1 MADTIADDYLEGVAA
16 IAAFLGWTE
25 RKVYHVRER
34 GGACPIRKREGLGV
48 YAFKSELVAWLKSEE
63 TLSRPAA

>member
-1 MADTIADDYLEGVAA
+1 MPDTLAHDYLEGVSA
-16 IAAFLGWTE
+16 IAAFLGWSE

-34 GGACPIRKREGLGV
+34 GGSCPIRKREGVGI
-48 YAFKSELVAWLKSEE
+48 YAFKSELITWLKCEE

>member
-1 MADTIADDYLEGVAA
+1 MAETLATDYLEGVPA
-16 IAAFLGWTE
+16 IAKFLGWTE

-34 GGACPIRKREGLGV
+34 GGSCPIRKREGVGI
-48 YAFKSELVAWLKSEE
+48 YAFKSELTAWLKGDE